1 MSAGRSQDPPPPR
14 LFVAGAGAVGA
25 ALAAAL
31 LRQGWPLAEVACR
44 TEARSRQR
52 LDRIL
57 SGSEASRSA
66 SAPAALDF
74 AAMCAPDRSSGPGPA
89 LLLVAVP
96 DRALPEAAVALARRA
111 WPEGSV
117 ALHTSGAVEIG
128 ALAPLRARGVAIG
141 GLHPLKSFVD
151 LERDAAGLGG
161 VIVAIEGDAAA
172 VALAERVARALD
184 AQPHRLGPGAR
195 PAWHAAA
202 SHACNHLV
210 ALTDQALDLL
220 ERAGLE
226 RDAARAALL
235 PLQRGT
241 LDNLAAHT
249 PSEAL
254 TGPIVR
260 GEVAVVRGHL
270 AALAGAPPDVAAAY
284 RALARRAV
292 ELARARGLPEDVAA
306 SLLAALDGAP

>member
-1 MSAGRSQDPPPPR
+1 MSAARPGPPR

-31 LRQGWPLAEVACR
+31 HRQGWPLAEVACR
-44 TEARSRQR
+44 TEARSRRQ
-52 LDRIL
+52 LERIL
-57 SGSEASRSA
+57 AGRPPG
-66 SAPAALDF
+66 APTAAAAALDF
-74 AAMCAPDRSSGPGPA
+74 AALSDPGRPTGTGPA

-96 DRALPEAAVALARRA
+96 DRALPEAARALARRA

-117 ALHTSGAVEIG
+117 ALHTSGAVEVE
-128 ALAPLRARGVAIG
+128 ALAPLRARGLAIG

-151 LERDAAGLGG
+151 LERDAAGLSG
-161 VIVAIEGDAAA
+161 VIMAIEGDPPAL
-172 VALAERVARALD
+172 ALAERVAEALD
-184 AQPHRLGPGAR
+184 ARPHRLAPGAR

-220 ERAGLE
+220 AAAGLE

-241 LDNLAAHT
+241 LDNLAAYA
-249 PSEAL
+249 PAEAL

-260 GEVAVVRGHL
+260 GHL
-270 AALAGAPPDVAAAY
+270 AALAAAPPDVALAY
-284 RALARRAV
+284 RALGRRAV
-292 ELARARGLPEDVAA
+292 ELARARGLGDDVAA
-306 SLLAALDGAP
+306 ALLAALKETSP